1 LEHFACFRL
10 TPFGKAPSR
19 SLQDQL
25 AKWGKTQRLFNKKS
39 ADLEALNEI
48 KATKA
53 KGVQSKGENL
63 LVPSVLAPPP
73 DPSPGVHSCLSLSLS
88 LSLLLSSCTF
98 FSLLSSSSCLCH
110 GVSSCESLDIPID
123 EFAGASQTIPLHS
136 HPQERGDVCGPCGRA
151 RGEWGR

>member
-1 LEHFACFRL
+1 
-10 TPFGKAPSR
+10 
-19 SLQDQL
+19 L

-88 LSLLLSSCTF
+88 LSLLFFLSLQHPVTIINNVFQLVLVLSFRSTPMF
-98 FSLLSSSSCLCH
+98 YLPASWFQPVSWVFALPFAPSGLPFLSLP
-110 GVSSCESLDIPID
+110 VFP
-123 EFAGASQTIPLHS
+123 PN
-136 HPQERGDVCGPCGRA
+136 
-151 RGEWGR
+151 